1 MTSLGTSVSWS
12 GAATHGYRPA
22 MTTLGLPLSAERA
35 RRRPLVRNRMIRRIG
50 ADPHALLALGIVA
63 TTLAIAAI
71 GDRADTTRLLAISG
85 EFLAAQAIAA
95 VIAPHLRPTASQRTM
110 IAFGRFALA
119 ILYVAV
125 TTAILRTGDF
135 RPTAALFIPIVA
147 LAAAQGA
154 RQAILVGAAAISLYL
169 LPVLSATS
177 ANLAIDAQRA
187 VALSGTAILLS
198 IGTRRSISALTRT
211 VARLGTSLARDRRRS
226 RQLAAVES
234 VGHLLA
240 STGPTAQTL
249 ERIVGLLRDDLGYD
263 FVSLYLG
270 SSDRVR
276 LVAQAGYDTVI
287 DTFDATTGVI
297 GRVMRTHALA
307 YVPDVATDP
316 DYRSADAAIRAEIS
330 APLLVDDGLVG
341 VVNVEARATADLDAS
356 DVETMRLVAE
366 RMASAL
372 TLAGERERLA
382 ARAELFRRLTSFAT
396 AVNATLDPD
405 RLHHAIVAEL
415 AELLAADSVGLTV
428 LDRATGRYV
437 VRAVA
442 GPDQHYLGRTMP
454 PGAGLAGRAI
464 RDRALVVDPRFTP
477 EAEPNA
483 GVDAPAKLYSGVAL
497 PLVRDDVVVGAISL
511 VRHDV
516 ERPFAQD
523 ELEALPIVA
532 GVVALTISNAFLHA
546 DVLEMSVRDA
556 LTGLFNRRHLDATIA
571 RLEAGRARR
580 APADRDRAAI
590 AIFDLDH
597 FGEINKRHGH
607 QAGDAI
613 LRAFAEILRMRF
625 RGGDVVARYGG
636 EEFLAILEGATV
648 DQATSVAEEI
658 RRIFEKTSVRAPDGS
673 LIAATVSAGCAAMAE
688 GEERF
693 DDIVARA
700 DVGLV
705 LAKRSGRN
713 RVIAA

>member
-1 MTSLGTSVSWS
+1 MPG
-12 GAATHGYRPA
+12 GP
-22 MTTLGLPLSAERA
+22 
-35 RRRPLVRNRMIRRIG
+35 
-50 ADPHALLALGIVA
+50 
-63 TTLAIAAI
+63 
-71 GDRADTTRLLAISG
+71 
-85 EFLAAQAIAA
+85 
-95 VIAPHLRPTASQRTM
+95 
-110 IAFGRFALA
+110 
-119 ILYVAV
+119 
-125 TTAILRTGDF
+125 
-135 RPTAALFIPIVA
+135 
-147 LAAAQGA
+147 
-154 RQAILVGAAAISLYL
+154 
-169 LPVLSATS
+169 SATGPS
-177 ANLAIDAQRA
+177 
-187 VALSGTAILLS
+187 SS
-198 IGTRRSISALTRT
+198 TR
-211 VARLGTSLARDRRRS
+211 
-226 RQLAAVES
+226 
-234 VGHLLA
+234 
-240 STGPTAQTL
+240 
-249 ERIVGLLRDDLGYD
+249 
-263 FVSLYLG
+263 G
-270 SSDRVR
+270 S
-276 LVAQAGYDTVI
+276 
-287 DTFDATTGVI
+287 
-297 GRVMRTHALA
+297 
-307 YVPDVATDP
+307 
-316 DYRSADAAIRAEIS
+316 
-330 APLLVDDGLVG
+330 
-341 VVNVEARATADLDAS
+341 
-356 DVETMRLVAE
+356 
-366 RMASAL
+366 
-372 TLAGERERLA
+372 
-382 ARAELFRRLTSFAT
+382 
-396 AVNATLDPD
+396 
-405 RLHHAIVAEL
+405 
-415 AELLAADSVGLTV
+415 
-428 LDRATGRYV
+428 
-437 VRAVA
+437 
-442 GPDQHYLGRTMP
+442 
-454 PGAGLAGRAI
+454 
-464 RDRALVVDPRFTP
+464 TP